1 MSKRILAL
9 LLALAL
15 VASVF
20 AACGNDSSSSSSSS
34 SSSGGE
40 SKTSS
45 TASGDD
51 ASTPEDTGDEGQEPS
66 GTSTGPDPTDEFYEW
81 THYWYYDSQAIKEWG
96 VDAASKHISNL
107 FNINIKFTKPDADPE
122 SKINIMFSGDDL
134 PDSLKLPQGRILKTA
149 AQSGK
154 LVDFE
159 QFMYPEMSLNED
171 MPEEIRE
178 LLKVDGVFYG
188 PTDWFR
194 TIATGGNYQWILNSK
209 EYEDAGK
216 PALNTLEDIHKFML
230 DAKDRAGKTYNG
242 QDIQPFGTYPDNRGY
257 YIYWPLFR
265 ALGGRGIVEGCFT
278 QEDGKIDF
286 AARNELMVEALKM
299 GNQWFNEGLYTA
311 DVFTQT
317 PEQWLETVTNGRP
330 AIMWYDFSQD
340 DTNNFRRIVQE
351 QSEGKVSYE
360 VLGHPMNED
369 LKDYPMFPA
378 AEGVDVVF
386 GDENNRI
393 GGDVS
398 CISVKAERP
407 QRLADVWAYMV
418 SREGS
423 INMMYGPSTEE
434 DPAGLWTKLDA
445 DGIPQLTKPY
455 GDYSSA
461 EFDAAGAWFW
471 ASPANADWVD
481 TVKFAVNDQQP
492 EEKRNWTVTTQAHMT
507 SFDEENPVMGQKIVS
522 DQNIRMNTV
531 IDAQSD
537 LGVNLKA
544 ITDEW
549 QARVPQILMAKDE
562 AEFNKLLGDL
572 VAFAESNNIDEICSQ
587 WQANFDSNIEKQG
600 FNVYD
605 AEYDVYKLNK

>member
-20 AACGNDSSSSSSSS
+20 AACGNDSSSSS

-265 ALGGRGIVEGCFT
+265 ALGGCGIVEGCFT

-407 QRLADVWAYMV
+407 QRIADVWAYMV

-600 FNVYD
+600 FNAYD

>member
-1 MSKRILAL
+1 M
-9 LLALAL
+9 
-15 VASVF
+15 
-20 AACGNDSSSSSSSS
+20 
-34 SSSGGE
+34 
-40 SKTSS
+40 
-45 TASGDD
+45 
-51 ASTPEDTGDEGQEPS
+51 
-66 GTSTGPDPTDEFYEW
+66 
-81 THYWYYDSQAIKEWG
+81 
-96 VDAASKHISNL
+96 
-107 FNINIKFTKPDADPE
+107 
-122 SKINIMFSGDDL
+122 
-134 PDSLKLPQGRILKTA
+134 KLPQGRILKTA

-407 QRLADVWAYMV
+407 QRIADVWAYMV

>member
-20 AACGNDSSSSSSSS
+20 AACGNDSSSSS

-407 QRLADVWAYMV
+407 QRIADVWAYMV

-423 INMMYGPSTEE
+423 INMMYGPSTDE
-434 DPAGLWTKLDA
+434 DPAGLWTELDA

>member
-1 MSKRILAL
+1 MSKKILAL

-15 VASVF
+15 MASVF
-20 AACGNDSSSSSSSS
+20 AACGSDSGSDGSNT

-45 TASGDD
+45 AASGDD
-51 ASTPEDTGDEGQEPS
+51 SEASGDEGGESEPS
-66 GTSTGPDPTDEFYEW
+66 NVSTGPDDTSEFYEW
-81 THYWYYDSQAIKEWG
+81 THYWFYDSQPIKNWDG
-96 VDAASKHISNL
+96 DAASRHISKL
-107 FNINIKFTKPDADPE
+107 FNVKINFTKPDADPE
-122 SKINIMFSGDDL
+122 SKINIMFTSDDL
-134 PDSLKLPQGRILKTA
+134 PESMKLPQGRIMNTA
-149 AQSGK
+149 ARSGK
-154 LVDFE
+154 LLDFE
-159 QFMYPEMSLNED
+159 QFMYPEMSLNTD
-171 MPEEIRE
+171 MPEDIRE
-178 LLKVDGVFYG
+178 LLKIDGVFYG

-216 PALNTLEDIHKFML
+216 PALNTLEDLHQFML
-230 DAKDRAGKTYNG
+230 DAKTRAGKTYNG
-242 QDIQPFGTYPDNRGY
+242 QDIIPFGTYPDNRGY

-286 AARNELMVEALKM
+286 AARNDLMVQALKM

-317 PEQWLETVTNGRP
+317 QEQWVETVTNGRP

-340 DTNNFRRIVQE
+340 DSNNFRRLVQE
-351 QSEGKVSYE
+351 HSEGAVSYE

-369 LKDYPMFPA
+369 LKDFPMFPA

-386 GDENNRI
+386 GDENARI

-398 CISVKAERP
+398 CITVTAERP
-407 QRLADVWAYMV
+407 QRIADVWAYMV
-418 SREGS
+418 SRDGS
-423 INMMYGPSTEE
+423 INMMYGPSVDE
-434 DPAGLWTKLDA
+434 DPAGLWTELDA
-445 DGIPQLTKPY
+445 DGVPQLTKPY
-455 GDYSSA
+455 GEFSSG

-492 EEKRNWTVTTQAHMT
+492 EDAQNWTVSTQAHMT

-522 DQNIRMNTV
+522 DQSIRMNTV
-531 IDAQSD
+531 FDPTSD
-537 LGVNLKA
+537 EGVNLKA
-544 ITDEW
+544 IQDEW
-549 QARVPQILMAKDE
+549 QVRVPQILMAKDE
-562 AEFNKLLGDL
+562 AEFDKLLGDL
-572 VAFAESNNIDEICSQ
+572 VAFSESHGLDAILAGWQENFDNNI
-587 WQANFDSNIEKQG
+587 ATQG

-605 AEYDVYKLNK
+605 EYYDVYKLKK

>member
-20 AACGNDSSSSSSSS
+20 AACGNDSSSSS

-351 QSEGKVSYE
+351 NSEGKVSYE

-407 QRLADVWAYMV
+407 QRIADVWAYMV

>member
-20 AACGNDSSSSSSSS
+20 AACGNDSSSSS

-407 QRLADVWAYMV
+407 QRIADVWAYMV

>member
-20 AACGNDSSSSSSSS
+20 AACGNDSSSSS

-265 ALGGRGIVEGCFT
+265 ALGGCGIVEGCFT

-407 QRLADVWAYMV
+407 QRIADVWAYMV

-587 WQANFDSNIEKQG
+587 WQANFDSNIKKQG

>member
-20 AACGNDSSSSSSSS
+20 AACGNDSSSSS

-265 ALGGRGIVEGCFT
+265 ALGGCGIVEGCFT

-407 QRLADVWAYMV
+407 QRIADVWAYMV

>member
-20 AACGNDSSSSSSSS
+20 AACGNDSSSSS

-330 AIMWYDFSQD
+330 AIMWYDFSLD
-340 DTNNFRRIVQE
+340 DSNNFRRIVQE

-369 LKDYPMFPA
+369 LKDFPMFPA

-407 QRLADVWAYMV
+407 QRIADVWAYMV

-434 DPAGLWTKLDA
+434 DPAGLWTELDA

-471 ASPANADWVD
+471 SSPANADWVD

>member
-154 LVDFE
+154 LQDFE
-159 QFMYPEMSLNED
+159 QYMYPEMSLNED
-171 MPEEIRE
+171 MPEDIRE

-257 YIYWPLFR
+257 FIYWPLFR

-351 QSEGKVSYE
+351 NSEGKVSYE

-386 GDENNRI
+386 GDENARI
-393 GGDVS
+393 GGDVN

-407 QRLADVWAYMV
+407 QRIADVLAYMC

-423 INMMYGPSTEE
+423 INMMYGPSTDE

-445 DGIPQLTKPY
+445 DGVPQLTKPY

-461 EFDAAGAWFW
+461 ELDAAGAWFW

-492 EEKRNWTVTTQAHMT
+492 EEKRNWTVSTQAHMT

-522 DQNIRMNTV
+522 DQSIRMNTV

>member
-20 AACGNDSSSSSSSS
+20 AACGNDSSSSS

-265 ALGGRGIVEGCFT
+265 ALGGCGIVEGCFT

-407 QRLADVWAYMV
+407 QRIADVWAYMV

-605 AEYDVYKLNK
+605 AEYDIYKLNK

>member
-20 AACGNDSSSSSSSS
+20 AACGNDSSSSS

-171 MPEEIRE
+171 MPEDIRE

-407 QRLADVWAYMV
+407 QRIADVWAYMV

>member
-20 AACGNDSSSSSSSS
+20 AACGNDSSSSS

-159 QFMYPEMSLNED
+159 QFIYPEMSLNED

-265 ALGGRGIVEGCFT
+265 ALGGCGIVEGCFT

-407 QRLADVWAYMV
+407 QRIADVWAYMV

-537 LGVNLKA
+537 LGVSLKA

-605 AEYDVYKLNK
+605 AEYDIYKLNK

>member
-265 ALGGRGIVEGCFT
+265 ALGGCGIVEGCFT

-407 QRLADVWAYMV
+407 QRIADVWAYMV

>member
-20 AACGNDSSSSSSSS
+20 AACGNDSSSSS

-171 MPEEIRE
+171 MPEDIRE

-194 TIATGGNYQWILNSK
+194 TIGTGGNYQWILNSK

-216 PALNTLEDIHKFML
+216 PALNTLEDLHKFML

-265 ALGGRGIVEGCFT
+265 ALGGRNIVEGCFT

-330 AIMWYDFSQD
+330 ALMWYDFSQD
-340 DTNNFRRIVQE
+340 DSNNFRRIVQE

-369 LKDYPMFPA
+369 LKDFPMFPA
-378 AEGVDVVF
+378 AEGVEVVF

-398 CISVKAERP
+398 CISTKATNP
-407 QRLADVWAYMV
+407 QRIADVWAYMC
-418 SREGS
+418 SRDGA
-423 INMMYGPSTEE
+423 INMMYGPSVDE
-434 DPAGLWTKLDA
+434 DPAGLWTELDA

-455 GDYSSA
+455 GEFSSA

-471 ASPANADWVD
+471 ASPVSADYVD

-492 EEKRNWTVTTQAHMT
+492 EDQQNWTVSTQAHMT

-522 DQNIRMNTV
+522 DQNIRMSTV

-537 LGVNLKA
+537 LGVQLKA

>member
-20 AACGNDSSSSSSSS
+20 AACGNDSSSSS

-265 ALGGRGIVEGCFT
+265 ALGGCGIVEGCFT

-407 QRLADVWAYMV
+407 QRIADVWAYMV

-587 WQANFDSNIEKQG
+587 WQANFDSNIEKQ
-600 FNVYD
+600 
-605 AEYDVYKLNK
+605 LSLIHI

>member
-20 AACGNDSSSSSSSS
+20 AACGNDSSSSS

-159 QFMYPEMSLNED
+159 QFMYPEMSLNTD
-171 MPEEIRE
+171 MPEDIRE

-407 QRLADVWAYMV
+407 QRIADVWAYMC
-418 SREGS
+418 SRDGA
-423 INMMYGPSTEE
+423 INMMYGPSVDE
-434 DPAGLWTKLDA
+434 DPAGLWTELDA

-455 GDYSSA
+455 GEFSSA

-471 ASPANADWVD
+471 ASPVSADYVD

-492 EEKRNWTVTTQAHMT
+492 EDQQNWTVSTQAHMT

-537 LGVNLKA
+537 LGVQLKA

>member
-20 AACGNDSSSSSSSS
+20 AACGNDSSSSS

-159 QFMYPEMSLNED
+159 QFIYPEMSLNED

-265 ALGGRGIVEGCFT
+265 ALGGCGIVEGCFT

-407 QRLADVWAYMV
+407 QRIADVWAYMV

-605 AEYDVYKLNK
+605 AEYDIYKLNK

>member
-20 AACGNDSSSSSSSS
+20 AACGNDGSSSS

-51 ASTPEDTGDEGQEPS
+51 ASTPESSGDGDQEPS

-265 ALGGRGIVEGCFT
+265 ALGGCGIVEGCFT

-407 QRLADVWAYMV
+407 QRIADVWAYMV

>member
-20 AACGNDSSSSSSSS
+20 AACGNDSSSSS

-159 QFMYPEMSLNED
+159 QFMYPEMSLNTD
-171 MPEEIRE
+171 MPEDIRE

-194 TIATGGNYQWILNSK
+194 TIGTGGNYQWILNSK

-216 PALNTLEDIHKFML
+216 PALNTLEDLHKFML

-265 ALGGRGIVEGCFT
+265 ALGGRNIVEGCFT

-317 PEQWLETVTNGRP
+317 PEQWLETITNGRP

-351 QSEGKVSYE
+351 NSEGKVSYE

-407 QRLADVWAYMV
+407 QRIADVWAYMV

-423 INMMYGPSTEE
+423 INMMYGPSTDE
-434 DPAGLWTKLDA
+434 DPAGLWTELDA

>member
-20 AACGNDSSSSSSSS
+20 AACGNDSSSSS

-265 ALGGRGIVEGCFT
+265 ALGGCGIVEGCFT

-407 QRLADVWAYMV
+407 QRIADVWAYMC
-418 SREGS
+418 SRDGA
-423 INMMYGPSTEE
+423 INMMYGPSVDE
-434 DPAGLWTKLDA
+434 DPAGLWTELDA

-455 GDYSSA
+455 GEFSSA

-471 ASPANADWVD
+471 ASPVSADYVD

-492 EEKRNWTVTTQAHMT
+492 EDQQNWTVSTQAHMT

-537 LGVNLKA
+537 LGVQLKA

>member
-20 AACGNDSSSSSSSS
+20 AACGNDSSSSS

-407 QRLADVWAYMV
+407 QRIADVWAYMV

-587 WQANFDSNIEKQG
+587 WQANFDSNIKKQG